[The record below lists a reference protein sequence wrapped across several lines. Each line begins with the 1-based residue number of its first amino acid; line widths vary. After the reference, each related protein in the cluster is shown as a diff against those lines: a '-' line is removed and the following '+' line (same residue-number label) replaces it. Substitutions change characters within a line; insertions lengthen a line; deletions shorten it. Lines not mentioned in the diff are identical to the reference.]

1 MSRTLRS
8 KPRLDYRKMDQSGLA
23 AAGDKSDKVSP
34 KDIKKGSV
42 GTPKDAK
49 DGKGVHKDS
58 KASGVGA
65 AKDPGV
71 VHKDSKA
78 SGVGTAK
85 DTGVVSKAGGA
96 GAAKVTVAE
105 LLASSTPGAKAK
117 LFPVD
122 NESDADEEMIAI
134 QAKMKQ
140 LDDEERRLNKSQ
152 KLREMKEELKLK
164 QQKVKTLRGKAKLT
178 SSVVNESGSESGN
191 DSDTITIDKLR
202 KNKHLKSKVDKL
214 MKQFALNDNEDT
226 CSSSDDTSVSD
237 GSYFKSDKSDKEEE
251 KKKKRK
257 KKKKVK
263 SGINAKAADRVKHP
277 QRWPQAYLQFEFVS
291 KQLKYD
297 DLDFKQFI
305 AGELG
310 IISEDDISEVE
321 KQGRIDFLKKI
332 VYYSAM
338 YEFKGL
344 KAYYAAFIR
353 DIERGRKK
361 WSDDPSY
368 IESAMLNKYL
378 LKGKDYQHTR
388 KASYPSKIDEKA
400 ERVWFCGEYQR
411 NKCSHKSSH
420 LKVVKG
426 EQRLAMHIC
435 ASCWLKDKKKLEH
448 PESSTAC
455 PHLAA

>member
-8 KPRLDYRKMDQSGLA
+8 KPRLDYRKMDQ
-23 AAGDKSDKVSP
+23 DKVSP
-34 KDIKKGSV
+34 KDSKKGSV

-49 DGKGVHKDS
+49 DGKGVHK
-58 KASGVGA
+58 ASGVGT

-71 VHKDSKA
+71 VHKERKA

-85 DTGVVSKAGGA
+85 DPGVVSKAGGA

-105 LLASSTPGAKAK
+105 LLASSTPGAKTK

-122 NESDADEEMIAI
+122 NESDVDEEMIAI

-152 KLREMKEELKLK
+152 KLHEMKEELKLK
-164 QQKVKTLRGKAKLT
+164 QQKVKTLRVKAKMT
-178 SSVVNESGSESGN
+178 SSVVKEAESESGN
-191 DSDTITIDKLR
+191 DSETITIDKLR

-214 MKQFALNDNEDT
+214 MKQFALNDDEDT

-237 GSYFKSDKSDKEEE
+237 GSYFESDKSDKDEE
-251 KKKKRK
+251 KKKK

-344 KAYYAAFIR
+344 KAYYAAFVR

-400 ERVWFCGEYQR
+400 EKVWFCGEYQR

-435 ASCWLKDKKKLEH
+435 ASCWLKDKTKLEH